1 VCAVVL
7 PSTYSLL
14 PRRFKGELF
23 GLGSNH
29 TKYKSKTYGQ
39 NNGSNGSNGAQQ
51 QQQLQY
57 STSVHYGTGGMSGHN
72 QTMAPGNFTYD
83 EGY

>member
-1 VCAVVL
+1 MRLTHVVVFAC
-7 PSTYSLL
+7 TSLCSA
-14 PRRFKGELF
+14 PHRFKGELF

-39 NNGSNGSNGAQQ
+39 SNGSNGNGA
-51 QQQLQY
+51 QQLQY
-57 STSVHYGTGGMSGHN
+57 STSVHYPVGMNGHN
-72 QTMAPGNFTYD
+72 QALAPANFTYD

>member
-1 VCAVVL
+1 MC
-7 PSTYSLL
+7 
-14 PRRFKGELF
+14 RFKGELF

-29 TKYKSKTYGQ
+29 TKYKSKSYNA
-39 NNGSNGSNGAQQ
+39 NNIGAQ

-57 STSVHYGTGGMSGHN
+57 STTVHYPSGVNGHGN
-72 QTMAPGNFTYD
+72 QTMAPGNFTYE

>member
-1 VCAVVL
+1 VSQSLTAALVSVV
-7 PSTYSLL
+7 YSPHPLC
-14 PRRFKGELF
+14 RFKGELF

-39 NNGSNGSNGAQQ
+39 NNGNGA
-51 QQQLQY
+51 QQLQY
-57 STSVHYGTGGMSGHN
+57 STSVHYPTGMNGSAN
-72 QTMAPGNFTYD
+72 QTMAPGNFSYE

>member
-1 VCAVVL
+1 MRIMADHI
-7 PSTYSLL
+7 SSLWFL
-14 PRRFKGELF
+14 NCLRFKGELF

-29 TKYKSKTYGQ
+29 TKYKSKNYGQ
-39 NNGSNGSNGAQQ
+39 SNGNGG

-57 STSVHYGTGGMSGHN
+57 STSVHYPMGMNGHNN
-72 QTMAPGNFTYD
+72 QTMAPGNFTYE

>member
-1 VCAVVL
+1 VPVVL
-7 PSTYSLL
+7 PYMYSLL